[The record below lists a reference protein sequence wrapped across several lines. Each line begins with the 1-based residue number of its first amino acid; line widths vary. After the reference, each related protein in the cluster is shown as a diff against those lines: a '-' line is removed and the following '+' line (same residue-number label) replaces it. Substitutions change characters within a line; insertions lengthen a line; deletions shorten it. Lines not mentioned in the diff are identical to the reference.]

1 MTHSTSYPIRCF
13 LDLSSGHLSAETWA
27 WLDAQTTEAAVRGLG
42 PDAQAV
48 LAGRMRHGWFVY
60 ADAEPGD
67 MVPGDLAAVLHH
79 ARSQGCE
86 YVLLD
91 ADAAPLEDL
100 PILHPDFAE
109 ARESQGGT
117 AKAEAQADRAGEA
130 ATRST

>member
-1 MTHSTSYPIRCF
+1 MTHGMPYPVRRF

-60 ADAEPGD
+60 ADAEPGET
-67 MVPGDLAAVLHH
+67 VPGDLAAVLRH
-79 ARSQGCE
+79 ARKLGCE

-91 ADAAPLEDL
+91 ADAPPLADL

-109 ARESQGGT
+109 AHESQGGT

-130 ATRST
+130 ATCST